1 MRTLEVETRLK
12 KSGWLVFGAFIITAL
27 LILFLFWNLHMA
39 PFGGAS
45 LARADA
51 TIQYIDFFT
60 YLRGIL
66 LEGKSTAYTFT
77 KGLGS
82 NVWGVVAYYLLSPLN
97 LLVIFFRQE
106 NLHTFYDLLVLLK
119 LSLCSGTMAF
129 YLEKRF
135 DGGIPSAFL
144 VLLAISYGLM
154 QYNFEQAQNVMWL
167 DPLYMLPLLLL
178 GTWKLQSNKGFLML
192 AISVGFALLF
202 NWYMG
207 MIVTLFAGFWSA
219 WEYLALSRVKDS
231 PIRAFLRYE
240 GKVLGAILL
249 GVCLSGI
256 VLVPAFASM
265 ASGRGHVDWRELSI
279 RYKGNPLTLLQGM
292 SMGNV
297 SQKQFAVLFSG
308 SFSLAG
314 TVIFLSG
321 KSWTIKQKKWA
332 LVLLMFILLAFYW
345 EPFYFLFSLLKLADS
360 YWYRYSFVG
369 IFPLLYFAAW
379 NCTRWDEK
387 QEQTGSSLKILSGI
401 IVYWMV
407 FNVLKHQTE
416 YRFLLFS
423 AGCLIGIGAMW
434 LYRDWLKERKI
445 DRWAIG
451 GICLLSILELGLN
464 VRHLMKRYTYSE
476 VTKFHVYVEDAQAQ
490 IREIKQIDTSLYRI
504 NQVHP
509 YRTSKNNITAN
520 YNEPLSYGYWGIS
533 SYTSGPDN
541 RQMQFLD
548 HVGYRQGSVNLNVV
562 VAPVLG
568 IDALLGVKYVFAPK
582 KVYGLELESGT
593 KVYNQE
599 CTWRNPYAF
608 PLAFLMDA
616 PKVQKELRYTGNP
629 FLYTN
634 TLFSVIAGKTSEIY
648 QPVMY
653 QTLSR
658 NEHRILFQLKEWNKG
673 PVYGNIPTQHDLQ
686 GQLLLDRKEKQGY
699 TRWLSPSVFPLSATK
714 KGKHTV
720 QLDTKERIPDDLTP
734 QFYGLDLKVL
744 QDVSQEAWQKA
755 AVIKQMNDRQVII
768 EVHGSPNQL
777 LFTSIPYDKGWDI
790 RVNGQKA
797 VPFLIGGCLM
807 AIPLEG
813 GGNTIKMEYHLP
825 GLTAGIALT
834 MLGIIGCAGYWRW
847 KQG

>member
-1 MRTLEVETRLK
+1 MRTLEVETSLK
-12 KSGWLVFGAFIITAL
+12 KTGWLVFGAFTITAL

-39 PFGGAS
+39 PFGGVS
-45 LARADA
+45 LAREDA

-66 LEGKSTAYTFT
+66 LEEKSTAYTFT

-82 NVWGVVAYYLLSPLN
+82 NVWSVVAYYLLSPLN
-97 LLVIFFRQE
+97 LLVVFFRQE
-106 NLHTFYDLLVLLK
+106 NLHAFYDLLVLFK
-119 LSLCSGTMAF
+119 LSFCSGTMAF

-135 DGGIPSAFL
+135 NGGISPAFL

-178 GTWKLQSNKGFLML
+178 GTWKLQSNKGFLLL

-219 WEYLALSRVKDS
+219 WEYLVLSREKNPS
-231 PIRAFLRYE
+231 IWAFLRYE

-256 VLVPAFASM
+256 VLVPAFVSM
-265 ASGRGHVDWRELSI
+265 VSGRGHIDWRELSI
-279 RYKGNPLTLLQGM
+279 KYNGNPLNLLQGM

-297 SQKQFAVLFSG
+297 SQRRFAVLFSG

-314 TVIFLSG
+314 TVMLLSG
-321 KSWTIKQKKWA
+321 KSWTVKQKKWT
-332 LVLLMFILLAFYW
+332 LVLLVFILLVFYW
-345 EPFYFLFSLLKLADS
+345 EPFYFLFSLLKSAKS
-360 YWYRYSFVG
+360 YWYRYSFIG
-369 IFPLLYFAAW
+369 IFPFLYFAAW
-379 NCTRWDEK
+379 NCTGWGEK
-387 QEQTGSSLKILSGI
+387 QESSSNSLKILSAI
-401 IVYWMV
+401 IVYWMA
-407 FNVLKHQTE
+407 FNVWKNQTE

-423 AGCLIGIGAMW
+423 AGSLIGIGAMW
-434 LYRDWLKERKI
+434 LCRDWLKERKI
-445 DRWAIG
+445 DRWAMG
-451 GICLLSILELGLN
+451 GICLLSILEIGLN
-464 VRHLMKRYTYSE
+464 VRHLMKRYSYSE
-476 VTKFHVYVEDAQAQ
+476 VAKFHVYAQDARAQ
-490 IREIKQIDTSLYRI
+490 VREIKQIDTSLYRI

-541 RQMQFLD
+541 RQMQFLN
-548 HVGYRQGSVNLNVV
+548 HMGYRQGSENLNVI

-568 IDALLGVKYVFAPK
+568 TDALLGVKYVFAPEK
-582 KVYGLELESGT
+582 IYGLELELGT
-593 KVYNQE
+593 KTYNQE
-599 CTWRNPYAF
+599 RTWRNSYAF

-616 PKVQKELRYTGNP
+616 PKVQKELHYTGNP
-629 FLYTN
+629 FIYTN
-634 TLFSVIAGKTSEIY
+634 ALLSVIAGKTTEIY

-658 NEHRILFQLKEWNKG
+658 NDHRILFQLKEWNKG

-720 QLDTKERIPDDLTP
+720 QLDTKEQIPDDLTP

-768 EVHGSPNQL
+768 EVHGSPNQF